1 MALEIKKEITTE
13 QGMTVPSGAFIKF
26 STKFGFDG
34 YTVSFL
40 LDVYASKTQFS
51 NGKSPLTPEEFS
63 LYQEKQLTETEYYNL
78 GVISIHDHLKD
89 SLLQETGFADN
100 EIEIIT

>member
-1 MALEIKKEITTE
+1 MALQINKEITTE
-13 QGMTVPSGAFIKF
+13 QGITVDPGALIKF
-26 STKFGFDG
+26 ATKFGFDG

-40 LDVYASKTQFS
+40 LDVYASQTQFT
-51 NGKSPLTPEEFS
+51 NEKSPLTPEEFS

-89 SLLQETGFADN
+89 SLLQETGFADSD
-100 EIEIIT
+100 IDIIT